1 MFESV
6 GRCELYDDCVLVVDF
21 FFPFFL
27 QDSYEGQQH
36 IQLMRFADYFARAFS
51 AVGAAQFPW
60 SKILKE
66 SPVEKIIDVG
76 PLY

>member
-1 MFESV
+1 MIALSLF
-6 GRCELYDDCVLVVDF
+6 
-21 FFPFFL
+21 

-36 IQLMRFADYFARAFS
+36 IQLMRFADYFASAFS

-76 PLY
+76 PLYYNSANLF